1 LQYRFRYAQ
10 CQLDQ
15 LVTLRTT
22 RQIEQALYNLPTD
35 INEIYVQILLSIPES
50 DRHLAQESLFAV
62 LIALRP
68 LTLAELGEAAVFS
81 RHDKDIDIDDD
92 MRLPDPVVLIDI
104 CQGLIELDAQSNTVV
119 LAHSSVRTFLT
130 STYIKDSKADWY
142 GYTVAGI
149 HDTMANKCLNYL
161 MLDAF
166 KSGVCDEADLEIK
179 LQAYPFLSYAA
190 KYWPMHARL
199 TQKTL
204 WSTSTMINFC
214 NSHHLPNGGNFS
226 AWVQILIPDAP
237 TYQILNTQPL
247 YYAASYGLTD
257 LVRTLL
263 SSKSTDIE
271 APGGRFESSPLHVA
285 VFR

>member
-1 LQYRFRYAQ
+1 
-10 CQLDQ
+10 

-22 RQIEQALYNLPTD
+22 RQIEQALYDLPKD
-35 INEIYVQILLSIPES
+35 INEIYVQILLSVPDS
-50 DRHLAQESLFAV
+50 DRSLAQESLFAV

-92 MRLPDPVVLIDI
+92 MRLPDSAILIDI
-104 CQGLIELDAQSNTVV
+104 CQGLIDFDAQSNTVV

-130 STYIKDSKADWY
+130 STYIKHTKADWY
-142 GYTVAGI
+142 GYTISGI

-161 MLDAF
+161 MIEAF
-166 KSGVCDEADLEIK
+166 KTGVCDEADLETRLSI
-179 LQAYPFLSYAA
+179 YPFLSYAA
-190 KYWPMHARL
+190 KYWPLHHRL
-199 TQKTL
+199 AQRPIWSKSTL
-204 WSTSTMINFC
+204 VNFIHTH
-214 NSHHLPNGGNFS
+214 SLPNGGNFS
-226 AWVQILIPDAP
+226 AWVQMLIPDAP
-237 TYQILNTQPL
+237 KYQILNTQPL
-247 YYAASYGLTD
+247 YYACSYGLTN

-263 SSKSTDIE
+263 SSNSTDIE